1 MCTIISGGA
10 QWINLMQIRL
20 QYSDYRLG
28 LIISVWCEFVRVK
41 VVFRKTVVGDWRF
54 DYLSGSHLQ
63 SQVKSCRQ
71 MNVFMPL
78 VLVWIGQFCIAWSVV
93 VLLLSV
99 VVLLLFSIQQ
109 IIDTP
114 EFKPFTRLGL
124 SRYVWWCYKAFPNL
138 SGHRSQC
145 MPASFQLASN
155 LHFIWLPVLL
165 LWTCTDFVWHT
176 SWGINFFT
184 VWPHIAT

>member
-1 MCTIISGGA
+1 
-10 QWINLMQIRL
+10 
-20 QYSDYRLG
+20 
-28 LIISVWCEFVRVK
+28 
-41 VVFRKTVVGDWRF
+41 
-54 DYLSGSHLQ
+54 
-63 SQVKSCRQ
+63 

-124 SRYVWWCYKAFPNL
+124 SRYV
-138 SGHRSQC
+138 
-145 MPASFQLASN
+145 
-155 LHFIWLPVLL
+155 
-165 LWTCTDFVWHT
+165 
-176 SWGINFFT
+176 
-184 VWPHIAT
+184 